1 MADKTIGELKRATS
15 LYDDS
20 LLIAEQQ
27 GEAVSLAGSLLKSF
41 VEDAAEEQ
49 LGAAKGYADSA
60 AASAEK
66 AQTAADG
73 IGTAVEDTKANADAA
88 HEAREAIENMLV
100 EAVTLASGNPATV
113 TKELVDGVV
122 KLVFGLPAGDKGDPG
137 DPGAPGNGIQS
148 INRTSGTGAPGTTDT
163 YTITLTDGRTT
174 SFNVY
179 NGADGIG
186 AGDMTAVVYDPQGKK
201 TDIFKY
207 VDDALEGVDP
217 DVTADEVTF
226 ADGENLQQK
235 YDSGALGGEDGEDG
249 EDGLTPYIGENGNW
263 FIGTVDTGVQAAGQ
277 TATSIKTVTLLVSGW
292 SSLSQTVA
300 CAGIL
305 ADETKQVITV
315 FPSLASRDEYMESG
329 VICTGSVANAL
340 TFTADVA
347 PASDLIVYVAIEEA
361 GQAPLDVYSTEE
373 TVVGTWIDGKPVY
386 RRTFMCTSGATK
398 ETVLLT
404 DTGDID
410 EMLDCFGWW
419 DWDGKKERIPY
430 YVTYESSAKI
440 YVRNLRVSIDTDNNL
455 ILYTHDTGGNTV
467 SKRSC
472 VITVEYTKTTD
483 TATIAIPSATA
494 LMAAYEEGVQN
505 A

>member
-1 MADKTIGELKRATS
+1 MADKTIGELTRATS
-15 LYDDS
+15 LDDDS

-41 VEDAAEEQ
+41 VENAAEEQ

-88 HEAREAIENMLV
+88 QEAREAIENMLV

-137 DPGAPGNGIQS
+137 DPGAPGNSIQS
-148 INRTSGTGAPGTTDT
+148 IDRTSGTGAPGTTDT
-163 YTITLTDGRTT
+163 YTITLTDGSTT

-186 AGDMTAVVYDPQGKK
+186 AGDMTVVVYDPQGKK

-207 VDDALEGVDP
+207 IDDALEGVDP

-235 YDSGALGGEDGEDG
+235 YDSGALSGEDGEDG
-249 EDGLTPYIGENGNW
+249 ADGLTPYIGENENW
-263 FIGTVDTGVQAAGQ
+263 FIGDTDTGVRAAGQ
-277 TATSIKTVTLLVSGW
+277 TTTSIQTIKLLASGW
-292 SSLSQTVA
+292 SSLSLLVK
-300 CAGIL
+300 CDGVV
-305 ADETKQVITV
+305 ADETKQVVTV
-315 FPSLASRDEYMESG
+315 FPSLGSRDAYMDASVECDG
-329 VICTGSVANAL
+329 VGANILSFSADKVPSEDL
-340 TFTADVA
+340 T
-347 PASDLIVYVAIEEA
+347 VYVAIEEA

-373 TVVGTWIDGKPVY
+373 TVVGTWVDGKPIY
-386 RRTFMCTSGATK
+386 KKTFIISSITNNLNLSMSGDISDLIAVSGAFTIENVK
-398 ETVLLT
+398 SPLPRHATGSDYCLPQILNNDIVLAVAGSASL
-404 DTGDID
+404 
-410 EMLDCFGWW
+410 
-419 DWDGKKERIPY
+419 KKP
-430 YVTYESSAKI
+430 A
-440 YVRNLRVSIDTDNNL
+440 
-455 ILYTHDTGGNTV
+455 H
-467 SKRSC
+467 
-472 VITVEYTKTTD
+472 ITATYTKTTD
-483 TATIAIPSATA
+483 TATIAIPSAA
-494 LMAAYEEGVQN
+494 AMMAAYEEGVDE